1 MALSEAKAIAPDY
14 SWDIKRINERI
25 SEDYTYLNARCDR
38 AEKKIK
44 ILVAILLEKEL
55 IGEAMRRAIEETEV
69 KDSEG
74 NSFKLDKKTLEW
86 LMTE

>member
-14 SWDIKRINERI
+14 GWDIKRINERI
-25 SEDYTYLNARCDR
+25 SEDNAYYSSRLDR
-38 AEKKIK
+38 VEKKIK
-44 ILVAILLEKEL
+44 ILVAVLLEKEL

-69 KDSEG
+69 KDSKG

-86 LMTE
+86 LLTE